1 MIVILLVGQ
10 FTFST
15 LVARATVRR
24 IIIIII
30 VIMFECRWRSSACY
44 QNNKQVYPTVPC
56 SCIIVIT
63 IVIVM
68 IGGRACEKLNIHELV
83 CVYVQRDAFGV
94 LRMYV
99 WRMTFCYSVAM
110 CDLLQSPG
118 SVWSMYAPINMKIS
132 HTYCSMVPKKVLSCH
147 FARSFHV
154 LQSEKQHKPVAA
166 RWKALHLPSH
176 IICCMRARA
185 RKPRRDP
192 MRVIILVWSERD
204 QVIA

>member
-1 MIVILLVGQ
+1 MK
-10 FTFST
+10 S
-15 LVARATVRR
+15 
-24 IIIIII
+24 
-30 VIMFECRWRSSACY
+30 
-44 QNNKQVYPTVPC
+44 NNKQVYPTVPC
-56 SCIIVIT
+56 SCMIVIT

-68 IGGRACEKLNIHELV
+68 VGGRACEKLNIHELV

-99 WRMTFCYSVAM
+99 RRMAFSYSVAM

-154 LQSEKQHKPVAA
+154 LQVKNNTNQWQPAE
-166 RWKALHLPSH
+166 
-176 IICCMRARA
+176 
-185 RKPRRDP
+185 RRFIFH
-192 MRVIILVWSERD
+192 RISYAVWEHELVCQEEIQWGS
-204 QVIA
+204 